1 MAGKRTKE
9 PAPQRS
15 STKKMNGHPSNGVE
29 PDNASSQEVVTLTP
43 FSIDVYTDASSSNGD
58 TTRPMPGFYAVH
70 IRPESIWASLAKY
83 RNLDSAFNHLKIH
96 PGSQCTDWRS
106 AVRGETY
113 SVHQYAIIARS
124 VQLPKLC
131 NPLHKPDTVDCF
143 ARILEIRAR
152 DPQNVYAR
160 VYWVYRPEHTP
171 SGRQPYHGENELI
184 ASNHM
189 EIVDALT
196 FVGRANVVHW
206 VQEDGVQAPAPTEGM
221 YWRQKY
227 DFLSGKI
234 SALPTYCVCRKP
246 INLYKFLVQ
255 CTNPRCMIL
264 LHADCLIEH
273 EHITFLERDLSQRSQ
288 PSGTAILHLSQPKD
302 SRSKIKATGIGE
314 RYRIDI
320 GDSERKDYVG
330 RTRFMFTDLW
340 EPRNWERD
348 IKCLKCGE
356 KIKKTST

>member
-234 SALPTYCVCRKP
+234 SVSPSPSIRSDVPRTHRKCLGPPNLLRLPQANKPVQIPSPMHQSSLHDPPPCRLP
-246 INLYKFLVQ
+246 
-255 CTNPRCMIL
+255 
-264 LHADCLIEH
+264 H
-273 EHITFLERDLSQRSQ
+273 
-288 PSGTAILHLSQPKD
+288 
-302 SRSKIKATGIGE
+302 
-314 RYRIDI
+314 
-320 GDSERKDYVG
+320 
-330 RTRFMFTDLW
+330 RTRTYHI
-340 EPRNWERD
+340 PRKRPISEISAQRHCYPASVPAKGFEIEDQSDRHWRT
-348 IKCLKCGE
+348 L
-356 KIKKTST
+356 